1 MYIYTLSFEIRENTM
16 EKVKTRAASGTVN
29 YKQIAIDTIKRIKKT
44 DSNSEWDQSER
55 TRRHRALGTSV
66 KNKLHDDGRKKE
78 EKKIKISTYRRYLT
92 FIRQAIT
99 AENWHHH
106 SLDTKIQLLANRYP
120 KLADKIKSI
129 RQSNITETR
138 LQHKAVLLD
147 IRSHTKAYEDV
158 KALKLDHE
166 IMLCLT
172 LPSAKSAIEKDERD
186 EKLMDKKT
194 ATINVDYPWL
204 MATIKSL
211 LSPDTNK
218 SISFS
223 RLVVG
228 IAFATGRRQV
238 EVVYQGKFKQIGE
251 YELEFSGAAKK
262 RGGADYSKTYNI
274 YTLVPA
280 ADVMNAFNLLKAQ
293 PEIMA
298 LSVLDEMP
306 ETKRNTAINQK
317 MAKTLNTAARR
328 IWNGDKDRKFKDCR
342 PVWAR
347 IVFEQHFTQDKRWAK
362 VDEDVF
368 WHEQLCHEDIE
379 TQKAYKQFKI
389 LHMGEE
395 AVTDQPTGRLEM
407 IKALMNHP
415 DIQRRGS
422 LLKITRWAI
431 GILEKDPSAK
441 ISQHRIIQEVG
452 SGRPVIRAWKAI
464 ADPALAADA
473 IQNSEVKKTP
483 EKQPEKSP
491 EKAPE
496 KNKVPAATVKPR
508 LKVAELRPGMFEV
521 DVIIGNATHQ
531 YIIPSTSRNDALQ
544 QGWDQYIEENTSPA

>member
-1 MYIYTLSFEIRENTM
+1 M

-29 YKQIAIDTIKRIKKT
+29 YKQIAIDTIKRVKKT
-44 DSNSEWDQSER
+44 DSNKEWDQSEK
-55 TRRHRALGTSV
+55 TRRHRALAKSV
-66 KNKLHDDGRKKE
+66 KNKLHDDGRKKDE
-78 EKKIKISTYRRYLT
+78 GKIKISTYRRYLT
-92 FIRQAIT
+92 FIRQAVT

-106 SLDTKIQLLANRYP
+106 ALDSKLQVLSNRYP
-120 KLADKIKSI
+120 ELADKIKSI
-129 RQSNITETR
+129 RTPNISDTR
-138 LQHKAVLLD
+138 LQYKAVLLD
-147 IRSHTKAYEDV
+147 IRSNTAAYGDV

-166 IMLCLT
+166 IMLWLT
-172 LPSAKSAIEKDERD
+172 LPAAKSAIEADERKD
-186 EKLMDKKT
+186 NLMEKKH
-194 ATINVDYPWL
+194 ATVDVDYPWL
-204 MATIKSL
+204 MAIIKSL
-211 LSPDTNK
+211 LSPDTTKN
-218 SISFS
+218 ISFS
-223 RLVVG
+223 RLAVG
-228 IAFATGRRQV
+228 IAFATGRRQI
-238 EVVYQGKFKQIGE
+238 EVLYQGRFKQVGE

-262 RGGADYSKTYNI
+262 RGGADYEKTYNI
-274 YTLVPA
+274 YTIVPA
-280 ADVMNAFNLLKAQ
+280 DKVMAAIDLLKAQ
-293 PEIMA
+293 PEIVA

-317 MAKTLNTAARR
+317 MGKTMNTAARR

-347 IVFEQHFTQDKRWAK
+347 IVFEQHFNQDKRWAK

-389 LHMGEE
+389 QHLSEE
-395 AVTDQPTGRLEM
+395 AVTDQAGGRLAM
-407 IKALMNHP
+407 IKALMDHP
-415 DIQRRGS
+415 GIQARGS
-422 LLKITRWAI
+422 LLKITSWAI
-431 GILEKDPSAK
+431 DVIEKDPSAK

-452 SGRPVIRAWKAI
+452 SGRPVIKDWLAI
-464 ADPALAADA
+464 AEPALAADA
-473 IQNSEVKKTP
+473 IQNKEVKKTP

-544 QGWDQYIEENTSPA
+544 QGWEQYVEENTSPA